1 MSMAESRGASRRHP
15 FVAAQEARD
24 LPALSDTLADD
35 VVLHPPVVLTT
46 FNGSETVGE
55 LFAADMESFEEFE
68 VVEELSS
75 GDTYVFFWR
84 GRMEGR
90 FVEGAYRFRLDSAGR
105 VGEITVVGRPFSG
118 LAGFMTGTGPRFAR
132 RRRGPFVATMM
143 RLSWRPLVGLYATL
157 EPVTRWVIR
166 GGRRGGKGSA

>member
-1 MSMAESRGASRRHP
+1 MSMPEGREAAPRHP
-15 FVAAQEARD
+15 FVAALAARD
-24 LPALSDTLADD
+24 HAALVHTLAPD

-46 FNGSETVGE
+46 FDGRETVGE
-55 LFAADMESFEEFE
+55 LYAADMESFEEFE

-75 GDTYVFFWR
+75 GDTYAFFWR

-90 FVEGAYRFRLDSAGR
+90 FVEGAIRLRLDSAGK
-105 VGEITVVGRPFSG
+105 VGDITVVGRPLSG

-132 RRRGPFVATMM
+132 RRRGPVVGAML
-143 RLSWRPLVGLYATL
+143 RLSWLPLRALYATL

-166 GGRRGGKGSA
+166 GRRQTRKRST